1 MYHLPKGFSIYGN
14 YIQDLQQGP
23 TAPVGAT
30 NANQVFSPYV
40 AKQKEVGA
48 KYEHGSLEATLALY
62 QIGEPN
68 GVLNP
73 VTNTYGITGQ
83 QRNRGLEFTLAG
95 NIVHSIRVNGGL
107 SFLDARQRGTG
118 DSTTDGQRAQGIP
131 GTQSTVNVEWTV
143 PRLKSLFLD
152 ARVTAS
158 SKQSVDTANTQNIPS
173 WARLDIGGRY
183 DFETKVPISLRV
195 NIDNVTGNNYY
206 ESSLLGLG
214 YAAPRTVRAS
224 VGLRF

>member
-1 MYHLPKGFSIYGN
+1 LPKGFSIYGN

-30 NANQVFSPYV
+30 NVNQIFSPYV

-48 KYEHGSLEATLALY
+48 KFEHRSLEATLAIY

-73 VTNTYGITGQ
+73 TTNVYAISGQ
-83 QRNRGLEFTLAG
+83 ERNRGIEATIAG
-95 NIVHSIRVNGGL
+95 NIVRSIRVNAGV
-107 SFLDARQRGTG
+107 SFLDARQRGTE
-118 DSTTDGQRAQGIP
+118 DSTTDGRRAQGIP
-131 GTQSTVNVEWTV
+131 GTQSTVNAEWTV
-143 PRLKSLFLD
+143 PHLKSLFLD

-158 SKQSVDTANTQNIPS
+158 SKQSVDTANTQSIPA
-173 WARLDIGGRY
+173 WARLDVGGRY
-183 DFETKVPISLRV
+183 EFETKLPISLRV

-224 VGLRF
+224 AGIRF